1 MLLFFYLQVN
11 DFLVLVVQLFAK
23 SFLGGLRSRLFGILL
38 LVLLGGLVFGGIVAV
53 GGLTDQRPGDLGEL
67 GLVEERW
74 PTDGRRSCGKGTDR
88 ERRPGGLALS
98 EDSSLEHGEEGEGRK
113 VKEEEKEGKKRKEDD
128 EWTGENEERRRRTE
142 YQNNRTFVAV
152 TSPDRSRSSVGSG
165 GTVGPGFY
173 MSSSVHASMHNY
185 GHKMG

>member
-11 DFLVLVVQLFAK
+11 DFLVLVLQLFAK

-38 LVLLGGLVFGGIVAV
+38 LVLLGSLVFGGIVAV

-98 EDSSLEHGEEGEGRK
+98 EDSSLEHGEEGGRGERLRRKKRK
-113 VKEEEKEGKKRKEDD
+113 VKKK
-128 EWTGENEERRRRTE
+128 
-142 YQNNRTFVAV
+142 
-152 TSPDRSRSSVGSG
+152 G
-165 GTVGPGFY
+165 GR
-173 MSSSVHASMHNY
+173 
-185 GHKMG
+185 